1 MKNRLK
7 GLLALTLSLV
17 MVLALATNAWAI
29 TVSVNHQ
36 SLYDDGY
43 VATDYNGGTATLN
56 IVTVDGVDT
65 YVLTL
70 DNFVSLYG
78 SPLYA
83 DDSLTLKLIGT
94 NAIAAASSGGSHA
107 VNVIGDLT
115 IEGDGELSVIGKED
129 DSHSCGINAKNI
141 TINSGKVLAT
151 GTDIGI
157 AAQMQDSTVTINGG
171 TVNAAGG
178 RYGIIG
184 YAGVS
189 ISDSTVTATGGEDGI
204 RVDAGDVS
212 ISDSTVNATGDKFGI
227 IAQGDVSISGNANVT
242 AAADDAGG
250 VGVSAN
256 RNINISGSANGD
268 PTVKANCS
276 IGLQADTVNILPN
289 STVRIEAAD
298 SAISCANLN
307 FGGNW
312 YQWSTDNS
320 EHYNSAVSPL
330 DIHTA
335 DANGTLYIS
344 VNTLPAKY
352 TVKFDANGGSGTMND
367 ATDVSGD
374 YTLPANGFTAPA
386 GKEFIG
392 WSVDPAGAERM
403 RPGEQMQITKDT
415 TLYAIWKSTGG
426 NGGQGPIIPQPYPP
440 YTPTPEPEVTA
451 PKTFD
456 SGVALHIGLTILAAS
471 GSAWLAKKKD

>member
-29 TVSVNHQ
+29 TVSVNYHQ
-36 SLYDDGY
+36 SLHNDGD

-94 NAIAAASSGGSHA
+94 NAIAAASGGSHA

-289 STVRIEAAD
+289 STVHIEAAD

-335 DANGTLYIS
+335 NANGTLYIS
-344 VNTLPAKY
+344 VNTLPAQY
-352 TVKFDANGGSGTMND
+352 TVTFMNGDTEWASTTEAPGDTLAIAGMPVPPAPVGYKFAGWYTEDGIHVAHGMTVNSDLVAYATWSKLGG
-367 ATDVSGD
+367 
-374 YTLPANGFTAPA
+374 
-386 GKEFIG
+386 
-392 WSVDPAGAERM
+392 
-403 RPGEQMQITKDT
+403 
-415 TLYAIWKSTGG
+415 GG
-426 NGGQGPIIPQPYPP
+426 I
-440 YTPTPEPEVTA
+440 PTPEPEVTP

-456 SGVALHIGLTILAAS
+456 SGVALHIGMTILAAS

>member
-29 TVSVNHQ
+29 TVSVNHHQ
-36 SLYDDGY
+36 PLHNDGD
-43 VATDYNGGTATLN
+43 VANDYNGGTATLN

-115 IEGDGELSVIGKED
+115 IEGDGELSVIGKEN

-344 VNTLPAKY
+344 VNTLPAQY
-352 TVKFDANGGSGTMND
+352 TVTFMNGDTEWASTTEAPGDTLAIAGMPVPPAPVGYKFAGWYTEDGIHVAHGMTVNSNLVAYATWSKLGG
-367 ATDVSGD
+367 
-374 YTLPANGFTAPA
+374 
-386 GKEFIG
+386 
-392 WSVDPAGAERM
+392 
-403 RPGEQMQITKDT
+403 
-415 TLYAIWKSTGG
+415 GG
-426 NGGQGPIIPQPYPP
+426 
-440 YTPTPEPEVTA
+440 TPTPEPDDTVG
-451 PKTFD
+451 
-456 SGVALHIGLTILAAS
+456 SLSSHI
-471 GSAWLAKKKD
+471 